1 MRVVVTGGSGL
12 AGFAVVQELA
22 AHDYQ
27 VICADIIPLPQAIAP
42 FKLVDCT
49 DIGQVFGALAGA
61 DAVVHLAAIPRPTYH
76 TPEQVFRTNVM
87 SSFNVLE
94 VAATLGIRRV
104 VYVSSVSVLGAPF
117 FYTSF
122 APRYVPIDEGHPTT
136 PEDAYALSKYIGEE
150 LAEAFVRRCA
160 GALSVVSLRFPW
172 IHTPASFRE
181 QLQPHWNDPEFGATN
196 LWSYVDTRDV
206 GRACRLALTAEIA
219 GHEPMFVS
227 ASNSFMNQDTAP
239 LVRRFYP
246 DTEIRPGFTG
256 NRSLLD
262 HSKAKR
268 LLGYEP
274 AYSWKLYD
282 LT

>member
-12 AGFAVVQELA
+12 AGFAVVQELV
-22 AHDYQ
+22 AHGYQ
-27 VICADIIPLPQAIAP
+27 VVCADLSPPPQAIAP
-42 FKLVDCT
+42 YKLLDCT

-61 DAVVHLAAIPRPTYH
+61 EAVVHLAAIPRPVYH

-87 SSFNVLE
+87 AVFNVLE
-94 VAATLGIRRV
+94 VAATLGIQRV

-117 FYTSF
+117 HYTSF
-122 APRYVPIDEGHPTT
+122 APRYAPIDEDHPRT
-136 PEDAYALSKYIGEE
+136 PEDAYALSKYLGEE

-172 IHTPASFRE
+172 IHTPQSFRE
-181 QLQPHWNDPEFGATN
+181 QLWPHWDEPEFGATN

-206 GRACRLALTAEIA
+206 GRACRLALMADIV
-219 GHEPMFVS
+219 GHEAMFVS
-227 ASNSFMNQDTAP
+227 AANSFMNQDIVP

-246 DTEIRPGFTG
+246 DTEIRAGFTG

-262 HSKAKR
+262 NSKASR

-274 AYSWKLYD
+274 AYSWEMYGLA
-282 LT
+282 